1 MREPIVRLAGSFC
14 LVILVGSVLGRAQ
27 EEKRPSAP
35 AGALPA
41 VTSQDLLNGLKNPSS
56 WLTYSGDYSG
66 QRHSPLKQITPENAH
81 RLSAQWTFQTDT
93 TARGRGF
100 EATPLIVDGV
110 IYSTGPNGFAW
121 ALDARTGRPFW
132 RYRRELPNNLTYGAS
147 VPVNRGFGVL
157 ADRLFMTTLDS
168 HLVALDMKTGGV
180 LWDIA
185 LADYKAGYSGT
196 VPPLVVKD
204 RLIVGSSGGDYPT
217 RGFLDAYDPATGKRI
232 WRFNTVPAPGEPGSE
247 TWPASAEQ
255 LARGGGTTWVVGS
268 YDPELNTVYWGTG
281 NPNPDYYGDDRKG
294 DNLYTC
300 SLIAIDPDT
309 GQLKWYYQFTPH
321 DLHDWDSNHV
331 PVLADLTIAG
341 QRHKVVMVANRNG
354 FFYVLDR
361 VTGKVLLGK
370 PFTDTTWARELG
382 PDGHPIVLNDGSKG
396 CLPDNWGGT
405 NFMPPS
411 FDPALRLFFVTAR
424 ETCATFVPEHQ
435 VITPGRFSL
444 SGTVRRDLDKAY
456 GALRAID
463 PTTGERRWE
472 FKFQTPSFSGV
483 LSTASGVVF
492 DGDNEGNFMAFD
504 SRTGKNLWHYQTGS
518 PIWGGAP
525 MTYMLDD
532 RQYVVIGSGSSITA
546 FALPR
551 E

>member
-1 MREPIVRLAGSFC
+1 
-14 LVILVGSVLGRAQ
+14 
-27 EEKRPSAP
+27 
-35 AGALPA
+35 
-41 VTSQDLLNGLKNPSS
+41 
-56 WLTYSGDYSG
+56 
-66 QRHSPLKQITPENAH
+66 
-81 RLSAQWTFQTDT
+81 
-93 TARGRGF
+93 
-100 EATPLIVDGV
+100 
-110 IYSTGPNGFAW
+110 
-121 ALDARTGRPFW
+121 
-132 RYRRELPNNLTYGAS
+132 
-147 VPVNRGFGVL
+147 
-157 ADRLFMTTLDS
+157 
-168 HLVALDMKTGGV
+168 
-180 LWDIA
+180 
-185 LADYKAGYSGT
+185 
-196 VPPLVVKD
+196 
-204 RLIVGSSGGDYPT
+204 
-217 RGFLDAYDPATGKRI
+217 
-232 WRFNTVPAPGEPGSE
+232 
-247 TWPASAEQ
+247 
-255 LARGGGTTWVVGS
+255 
-268 YDPELNTVYWGTG
+268 
-281 NPNPDYYGDDRKG
+281 
-294 DNLYTC
+294 
-300 SLIAIDPDT
+300 
-309 GQLKWYYQFTPH
+309 
-321 DLHDWDSNHV
+321 V

-382 PDGHPIVLNDGSKG
+382 PDGHPLIVNDGSKG
-396 CLPDNWGGT
+396 CIPDNWGGT

-411 FDPALRLFFVTAR
+411 FDPSLRLFFVTAR

-435 VITPGRFSL
+435 VIAPGRFSL

-472 FKFQTPSFSGV
+472 FRFQSPSFSGV

-532 RQYVVIGSGSSITA
+532 RQYVVIGSGANITA